1 MANEIVNM
9 NTPFSDL
16 NNKHQLND
24 LINYLISE
32 LNSKELNIWLPI
44 DTKQDDVTVYNHKL
58 KIKNILLGT
67 VTWEEILSSANK
79 ILDRMKTVLQNLK
92 SNTPDNKKRASIL
105 RQQIAKVRAEK
116 ESTHRLN
123 PLRFLN
129 NITVYANTSSFKEAI
144 SIIQFQLSQ
153 EHWDTVNS
161 EFRYRYYVWEELE
174 TMLNEELSE
183 IVLDEFPEKA
193 YKWNGNSIQ
202 ITEVA
207 FALVESG
214 LIIFDKQRTKDDF
227 IRDFLAWFHV
237 PGSNIG
243 KDKDNIKKRKKKN
256 SYLEELNNILGQV
269 QNNA

>member
-1 MANEIVNM
+1 MAKEIVNM
-9 NTPFSDL
+9 NNPFSDL
-16 NNKHQLND
+16 ENKHQLND

-44 DTKQDDVTVYNHKL
+44 DTKQDDVTVYNQIL
-58 KIKNILLGT
+58 KIENILLGT
-67 VTWEEILSSANK
+67 VTWEEILSSANN

-92 SNTPDNKKRASIL
+92 SNKPDNKKRASIL

-129 NITVYANTSSFKEAI
+129 NITVYANTLSFKEAI

-153 EHWDTVNS
+153 EHWDTVQR

-174 TMLNEELSE
+174 RLLYEELSE
-183 IVLDEFPEKA
+183 IVLDEFPEKV
-193 YKWNGNSIQ
+193 YKWNGSPINL
-202 ITEVA
+202 TEVA

-214 LIIFDKQRTKDDF
+214 NISFDRTKTKDDF

-237 PGSNIG
+237 PGSSISRDKKNIT
-243 KDKDNIKKRKKKN
+243 DRKKGKN
-256 SYLEELNNILGQV
+256 YLQELDNTITLLQKRP
-269 QNNA
+269 